1 MLSAP
6 YSLSFTGLPPDS
18 LRARGI
24 PAVRW
29 GEGGDSAVLVGAFE
43 TPEQASLTEA
53 QLERAGIQATL
64 VTRMG
69 TRP

>member
-6 YSLSFTGLPPDS
+6 YSFSCRGLPPDS

-24 PAVRW
+24 PGVPWR
-29 GEGGDSAVLVGAFE
+29 GDSAVLVGAFE
-43 TPEQASLTEA
+43 TLEQASLTEA
-53 QLERAGIQATL
+53 QLKRAGIQATL

-69 TRP
+69 TTP